1 MIEVYGH
8 GGDRETAAATFGGA
22 AADFVDFSANI
33 NPLGPPPEVLEVL
46 QSALDTVVRYP
57 DPGHRN
63 FKNMLARRLH
73 VPPESLSIGNGAA
86 ESMALLLLGLAPKRV
101 GTVEPCFSEYAELAG
116 KFGAEVSRV
125 YGKASL
131 QWKADVEDIL
141 QLMEQVDV
149 LFLGTSRIIRTVY
162 NTAIRSCASWQRR
175 RGKRTPCWWWMKR
188 LLILSRRSGK
198 FHYCLCWIGIP
209 M

>member
-33 NPLGPPPEVLEVL
+33 NPLGPPPEVLEAL
-46 QSALDTVVRYP
+46 QHSFDTVIRYP

-86 ESMALLLLGLAPKRV
+86 ESMALLLLGLAP
-101 GTVEPCFSEYAELAG
+101 
-116 KFGAEVSRV
+116 
-125 YGKASL
+125 
-131 QWKADVEDIL
+131 
-141 QLMEQVDV
+141 
-149 LFLGTSRIIRTVY
+149 
-162 NTAIRSCASWQRR
+162 
-175 RGKRTPCWWWMKR
+175 
-188 LLILSRRSGK
+188 
-198 FHYCLCWIGIP
+198 
-209 M
+209 